1 MERDKSYPSN
11 SALGQMYNRIQ
22 VEEFH
27 AAYEMSFDVRV
38 LSRYPLDEDTLAKA
52 GEIKAAYDVA
62 MRRLIGQHETP
73 VTEFEIWSTFILSK
87 PRVGSDFKL
96 QENVGRDM
104 AALKDRF
111 RAECKMAVTGNSQTQ
126 SPMFPSSMVD
136 LEKLDRFV
144 AAMYTVTHNEVRASA
159 RERLMAGPD
168 NDDGPEEVQ
177 IPLISFP
184 WLFHRELAR
193 LALGQGG
200 DVRPLKMRN
209 GDLALDDGGFGVPGV
224 TVSPATVAME
234 EVNQP
239 AQLEGGGSV
248 VKGGD
253 SADEGHTRVEG
264 QVVHRGQILTL
275 FTESGEQSKAQQD
288 TAAEHMPIA
297 RSISNNSMVPD
308 DSTGSSAAASP
319 RTAHRSEDDD
329 EYVEFEEVGD
339 DGQEEEDA
347 LEVLARKIGM

>member
-1 MERDKSYPSN
+1 MERDNSKSYPSN

-27 AAYEMSFDVRV
+27 AAYEMPFDVRV
-38 LSRYPLDEDTLAKA
+38 LSRYTLDEDTLAKA

-87 PRVGSDFKL
+87 PRVGSDYKL

-111 RAECKMAVTGNSQTQ
+111 RAECKIAVTGNIQTQ
-126 SPMFPSSMVD
+126 SSTFSSSMVD

-159 RERLMAGPD
+159 RERLMAKQDIDG
-168 NDDGPEEVQ
+168 GPEQVQ
-177 IPLISFP
+177 MPLMSFP

-193 LALGQGG
+193 LALGRSG
-200 DVRPLKMRN
+200 DVRPLKTRS
-209 GDLALDDGGFGVPGV
+209 GDLALDDEKV
-224 TVSPATVAME
+224 T
-234 EVNQP
+234 QP
-239 AQLEGGGSV
+239 AQLEGRGLSTE
-248 VKGGD
+248 GD
-253 SADEGHTRVEG
+253 SADEGETRVEG

-275 FTESGEQSKAQQD
+275 FTEPGKQSKAQQD
-288 TAAEHMPIA
+288 TAAQFLPIA
-297 RSISNNSMVPD
+297 RSISNNSLVPD
-308 DSTGSSAAASP
+308 DSTGSSAPASP

-329 EYVEFEEVGD
+329 EYFEFEEVGD
-339 DGQEEEDA
+339 DDQEEEDA